1 MNLKNLSKIKE
12 KNKVIKPITNRLPIP
27 NFLAI
32 NNPPPI
38 VKKQPGHII
47 YDKIKSIEFQIW
59 CYDKSVVP

>member
-1 MNLKNLSKIKE
+1 LLMNLKNLSKIKE

-47 YDKIKSIEFQIW
+47 YDKIKSIEFQI
-59 CYDKSVVP
+59 

>member
-47 YDKIKSIEFQIW
+47 YDKIKSIEFQI
-59 CYDKSVVP
+59 